1 MLLSTNSDTD
11 EETMDEALRC
21 NNHGV
26 GSKLRNYMI
35 YGGLMVMGFAVG
47 CFKIYAMFEW
57 MINMYRYS
65 MIGGGLSDY

>member
-47 CFKIYAMFEW
+47 CFKIYAMFE
-57 MINMYRYS
+57 
-65 MIGGGLSDY
+65 